1 MRTRSMTAN
10 PSQIMVE
17 QLATSGVRY
26 VFNNSGSREAAFFDA
41 IHDNPRVHGIL
52 ALHEGS
58 VTAMAM
64 GYTQASLAPAV
75 MLVHLGAGL
84 AQSLGQLINAWFGG
98 LPVVVITFAGDTGS
112 FADRINLDLD
122 HSFGPTSISA
132 PFTKASWTVIEP
144 EGLPQAIHRA
154 LRTAVTPPA
163 GPVHIAVYD
172 RSLDDRPV
180 TTDIIEGEIGNVRAG
195 GPSEAEVDTIARVLQ
210 DAERPVLYIGD
221 GVWKSGA
228 GDQVAALAQYLGAP
242 IAGDTRSVSMKHP
255 LHCGSLDEAVAALDP
270 DSIACIGAPQKGS
283 GVPQDFR
290 PFQGATGVVA
300 LGSAVEYTTCVPGVD
315 LAVLADERQTTQRVL
330 QALQNTTDP
339 NSFAQRRAWVLEQSA
354 ALRAERGK
362 AARGVKAGQSTVR
375 PWRVAEYLDE
385 ALERLGG
392 GLITTEQFS
401 LPLSSLGGPDGA
413 GNNVYLPPPGGSEGY
428 GVGAPIGLKLAAPD
442 RPVVGLVGD
451 GSLYFADSGIWT
463 SVHHKIPVLYVV
475 PNNQAY
481 GIVAGYYGQAAPA
494 MSESGVYAGVALQGI
509 DPVKIA
515 DGYGMEAMRVEE
527 ESGLQDAVDYGLKT
541 VQDEG
546 RPFLL
551 DIRVP
556 LGLPAGGRP
565 ATPYHLSTS
574 TPLPS
579 QLDSPRT

>member
-1 MRTRSMTAN
+1 MRTRSMTGN

-17 QLATSGVRY
+17 QLAASGVRY

-41 IHDNPRVHGIL
+41 LHTNPRVHGIL

-64 GYTQASLAPAV
+64 GYTQAGLNPAV

-163 GPVHIAVYD
+163 GPVHVAVYD
-172 RSLDDRPV
+172 RLIFDRPV
-180 TTDIIEGEIGNVRAG
+180 TADIIEGEIGEVRAG
-195 GPSEAEVDTIARVLQ
+195 GPSEVEVEAIARALQ
-210 DAERPVLYIGD
+210 DAERPLLYVGD

-228 GDQVAALAQYLGAP
+228 GDQVESLAQYLGAP
-242 IAGDTRSVSMKHP
+242 VAGDMHSVSMKHP
-255 LHCGSLDEAVAALDP
+255 LHCGSLGEAVAALDP
-270 DSIACIGAPQKGS
+270 DSIVCIGVLQQGS
-283 GVPQDFR
+283 GLPQDFR
-290 PFQGATGVVA
+290 SFQGAADILA
-300 LGSAVEYTTCVPGVD
+300 LGSAMENITCVPGAD
-315 LAVLADERQTTQRVL
+315 LAVLADERQTIQRVL
-330 QALQNTTDP
+330 QVLKVGNDSKTY
-339 NSFAQRRAWVLEQSA
+339 AQRRAWVLEQAA
-354 ALRAERGK
+354 ALRAERSE
-362 AARGVKAGQSTVR
+362 AARGAKASKSVVR
-375 PWRVAEYLDE
+375 PWKAVEYLDQ

-451 GSLYFADSGIWT
+451 GSLYYADSGLWT

-481 GIVAGYYGQAAPA
+481 GIVAGHFGQAAPA

-515 DGYGMEAMRVEE
+515 DGFGMEAMRVEE
-527 ESGLQDAVDYGLKT
+527 ESRLQDAVDHGLKT

-556 LGLPAGGRP
+556 LGLPHGGRP
-565 ATPYHLSTS
+565 ATPYHLRGDGSES
-574 TPLPS
+574 
-579 QLDSPRT
+579 REG